1 MKPALITP
9 KEFELRVKR
18 YIELSAEGRLEEF
31 SVVHRDHLSSPDGNY
46 EIDITAR
53 FRALQ
58 VAFLVLI
65 ECKYYSHPIKRD
77 IVQVLYAKIEST
89 GAQKGILFSAS
100 PFQKGAIHYAKR
112 HGIALAQLT
121 DAGPTF
127 ENRGALDAVRKWSTR
142 SAHPDLGL
150 IQNSARDIKLYI
162 PTVAPDGTISYDPRA
177 INYLSTYLSTH

>member
-9 KEFELRVKR
+9 KDFELRVKR
-18 YIELSAEGRLEEF
+18 YIELSAGGRLEDF

-58 VAFLVLI
+58 VTFLILI

-77 IVQVLYAKIEST
+77 IIQILYAKIEST
-89 GAQKGILFSAS
+89 GAQKGILFSVS
-100 PFQKGAIHYAKR
+100 PFQKGAILYAKR
-112 HGIALAQLT
+112 HGIALAKLT

-127 ENRGALDAVRKWSTR
+127 ETR
-142 SAHPDLGL
+142 AAEEAAP
-150 IQNSARDIKLYI
+150 ARDLKLYI
-162 PTVAPDGTISYDPRA
+162 PTVAPDGSIVYDPRA
-177 INYLSTYLSTH
+177 ISYLSTYLSTS